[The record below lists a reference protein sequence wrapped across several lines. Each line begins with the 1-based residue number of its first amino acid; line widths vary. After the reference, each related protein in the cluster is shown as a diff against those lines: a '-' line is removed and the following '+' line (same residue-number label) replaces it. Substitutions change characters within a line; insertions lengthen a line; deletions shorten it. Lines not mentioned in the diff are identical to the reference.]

1 MRAGVVPAPVYSI
14 LCNTNPPA
22 AFHLFIALP
31 FFFPLSHL
39 PQQQESSSGDHF
51 PPQTIHSRLPRP
63 RPSRFPL
70 LTLVRSLDIRPDC
83 YTQHL
88 SSLTSS
94 VYRISLHCYWSYSFT
109 FTTESTHPS
118 SAPRSIISHARS
130 SRAHTPSKPQSQ
142 KHPQPWLLRRSPTT
156 PFICFLSVMTAHPVF
171 RANASTSTCPP
182 PPTRPTLSASRS
194 KAQVPS
200 AATAAFG

>member
-22 AFHLFIALP
+22 AFHLFIALS
-31 FFFPLSHL
+31 FFFPLSHH
-39 PQQQESSSGDHF
+39 SNRKAAAATTF
-51 PPQTIHSRLPRP
+51 PPKQYIPACLDLDPHVSLC
-63 RPSRFPL
+63 S
-70 LTLVRSLDIRPDC
+70 LVRSLDIRPDC

-88 SSLTSS
+88 SSPTSS

-118 SAPRSIISHARS
+118 SAPRSISHARS
-130 SRAHTPSKPQSQ
+130 SRAHTSSKPQSQ